1 MEPENKREIQLGWWK
16 FLGLQAVSVLIICL
30 IMTLFH
36 FYPVA
41 LKGNYQVLK
50 KNYKNYRVK
59 TMDATR
65 KVEQMAG
72 FLNKY
77 KDQGKLSQGQ
87 SDSLKSLCTEI
98 NNSLLNAEKK
108 KPYHFFPNY
117 YQELANRYIALDE
130 SFKQA
135 SSGNCANELLM
146 VKQDRDRLENLKNDL
161 SEKFDK
167 YRSEHP

>member
-41 LKGNYQVLK
+41 LEGNYQVLQ
-50 KNYKNYRVK
+50 KNYRNYRVNSW
-59 TMDATR
+59 DATR

-77 KDQGKLSQGQ
+77 KDQGKLSQSQ
-87 SDSLKSLCTEI
+87 TDSLNALCKDI
-98 NNSLLNAEKK
+98 NNSLLNAKFKK
-108 KPYHFFPNY
+108 SYHIFPNY

-135 SSGNCANELLM
+135 SSGNCAAELLM
-146 VKQDRDRLENLKNDL
+146 VKQDRDRLESLKNDL

-167 YRSEHP
+167 YRAEHP